1 MVKEINQIFKVFNY
15 KVLTEN
21 NQELKLVRV
30 ENKKHKI
37 YLNINKETKTSE
49 KKHSFKPLFLK
60 EKVTVTFVSI
70 MEQNLIDTYF
80 ELLTVSKNDALNFIN
95 THLIV
100 DKRGEQ
106 KYE

>member
-37 YLNINKETKTSE
+37 YLNIK
-49 KKHSFKPLFLK
+49 
-60 EKVTVTFVSI
+60 
-70 MEQNLIDTYF
+70 
-80 ELLTVSKNDALNFIN
+80 
-95 THLIV
+95 
-100 DKRGEQ
+100 
-106 KYE
+106 